1 MAKKVFTLDD
11 MIAAHEMQTGMKQ
24 DKPGSKTAGNSGV
37 NSDGSVAEG
46 TEEVPDAGSKA
57 GVKGTAKKEESWQ
70 PSEFDMMGF
79 DKTMESVNNAIG
91 DTQRTLNRIDRNAKK
106 AKNPLDVGRI
116 ELGKSRKVERKE
128 KLGLNGEKQVSYV
141 NESGNEYDNET
152 MAMLDQQA
160 IDKEKAYK
168 LDPIGTELKDAIQE
182 REELMRRLQQRS
194 DELAKE
200 SDESLLGQVARGV
213 ENQLMMLGMGGTG
226 NMKGKGTRLS
236 DMTDKEYRDLT
247 TALNMNNDRILALKA
262 QRDKAGTEFWRNFGD
277 TFKRSGTW
285 TFGFSDAIDAI
296 NLSMSGNA
304 KDERERVGEQ
314 KMFEQTLKRDVAQ
327 SEYEKTRNWVGNGGI
342 ITANMIPFALEM
354 ASGAGIFTKMG
365 EAGARLMTR
374 VAGNAIKNNAAK
386 WTLKT
391 LGKLGGYYAGSA
403 VVANTAGIGGTIAN
417 IGQRYAGEIDIKK
430 DENGN
435 YVYDDNGRLVYE
447 QKKGDVAKSIYQ
459 GEVSSIREFFTEKA
473 LEPLM
478 LGKGISKGM
487 EKIGLKKITDGLT
500 AFGNV
505 PFVKTMRNWMNR
517 AGLSNYPEEGME
529 EELGIIMGSIDG
541 TGDNKLSDLWDK
553 DQQLDIWGG
562 MAFSMGA
569 LGAVQLGAGARG
581 YMKYN
586 TKLKKADREASYNI
600 DNWDEVRERIDNSD
614 NNNILGVMREYM
626 ESDYI
631 PKKDKHLVMSYAN
644 ALMQFRGF
652 NNASEGIKE
661 DEVENGNSRKA
672 NTDTAMDA
680 AYMQGYSA
688 DDNTLKDI
696 RARYELTRQ
705 KLQGMLGEGVDIDK
719 EVIDGR
725 SAYEV
730 IEDLE
735 SRVDEEG
742 NPLFT
747 EEERVSVLDYMKAK
761 SAWDGMTD
769 GVRDSIEDAAVTARS
784 EISEKT
790 NTDDWM
796 IWSGKTK
803 TDKEIFVTQGRVALR
818 EDGSIDT
825 DLSDDTIIVYYP
837 ETGKRKMVDL
847 DSIQELKSPVDA
859 DQLMNESVDR
869 ISKEMNSRY
878 SSLIN
883 GKIIPEQGKTY
894 DLIDGSGNVAKATIL
909 QKNEDGNY
917 IVKYDGE
924 EQAYIATE
932 DQLQESY
939 NEANALRLQQSID
952 ERRMDMALRRAKAM
966 TEMEEGQDVK
976 PEEFV
981 NGADMNNDGSDIN
994 NDGFGIGENS
1004 NAGKNYSYGDV
1015 VEMVIN
1021 GQKTNGTVNSIN
1033 DDGRLELIVADETG
1047 NERVMSLTQDEL
1059 SSYTANQQQAGAND
1073 QQAGAYQQQAGANE
1087 QQADANEQENA
1098 VNTDGAQETSALSR
1112 IPTLLDGKGKPVVNK
1127 KGKPMLAWEQ
1137 APVEDTV
1144 SALSEINGGVLVE
1157 VRDTAQAMKEKAD
1170 ELLTKAKQKKATG
1183 DDPIEIAESK
1193 MQNRKAVEAAQ
1204 SKVDYWKGVVLNVQN
1219 KMLNSER
1226 EAAALK
1232 EAQLTPEEIAER
1244 ERQKAIE
1251 SEQRQAE
1258 AKKRAEEEAAASRK
1272 EREQRA
1278 RYAPMEKAKKE
1289 LSNDPEAMELLSNT
1303 EPRDIDE
1310 YVAMEIPSYKF
1321 LWNDI
1326 DEGGSKI
1333 TGLQS
1338 ELGYSFKDM
1347 QKYINIIGTREKGG
1361 KPFNWICNRIYE
1373 DMPEGMKNKYDDTDV
1388 RNAVLDVLHRSEGT
1402 KDLWHYVQDKRIA
1415 EARNLVK
1422 QKEEQLWQQ
1431 EMDTYVMEMGMS
1443 EDEAESYAELS
1454 RMPVEYV
1461 PDEALAAIN
1470 DMIINREEEMAEYLD
1485 FIDQNIR
1492 ENEQSRR
1499 SEEMGGEPEQ
1509 GRVLSAGEASEAGMR
1524 GAAAASEE
1532 NNDVAGAEGS
1542 EAVQSES
1549 VVAGGAVDERAQVD
1563 ADIKKSIEDFISESA
1578 HDVQITNYDEKEY
1591 EAHISVDGKPSN
1603 IVVVPPMELN
1613 EGIHAEYRPDGGV
1626 SNPTQQ
1632 QYQELGDAL
1641 DNYNKTASRKMRG
1654 FDGEHLAA
1662 IFSSVDAAITFEN
1675 WINSSVKRQ
1684 ADKNGGE
1691 LIMLSPRNKV
1701 ESLSTPHTGSSS
1713 DGKVTQ
1719 KTATKQ
1725 EKSGKSAKNDVDS
1738 INNHDLK
1745 QYKREEDPAA
1755 KQQGTVAN
1763 NVATGNANSNKNVGD
1778 KVYGADNAIVSR
1790 ERYEELKKR
1799 MRMKLGG
1806 QLNSG
1811 FDPEVLVLGVEMAAY
1826 HIEAGA
1832 RKFTDFARNM
1842 IADMGDNIRPYLKAF
1857 YNGARDMPEIEA
1869 AGYASEMTPYDEVR
1883 VFDVNAFDKKSK
1895 KSFAERL
1902 SEAKAETDTNPSE
1915 AQKIAGNYKKG
1926 HLKVDGYEISIENPK
1941 GSVRSGVDPNG
1952 ERWSVTMND
1961 TYGYI
1966 GKKYGA
1972 DGDHLDVYLN
1982 DNADLDNFNGSI
1994 YVIDLYKDSKGE
2006 EFDEHKIMWGYDS
2019 RKDAR
2024 ESFLKN
2030 YDDQWAKE
2038 HLIIVTGIGT
2048 KDGFKRWMDSSKT
2061 KRKPFNEIVYPY
2073 RSVKEKEAEQTGK
2086 KETAKGQATKLP
2098 GTVADDKKG
2107 SEGND
2112 LVGKIFTWKKHPK
2125 NNYYVS
2131 MIIPSGIDKGFVS
2144 LLTIK
2149 DGDIILRGKHTVA
2162 AIRRL
2167 IAGGKLVE
2175 TDKAVSAENAATIE
2189 RVRDENARGSEISRR
2204 ENYLRLDAARKNKDI
2219 VDAIV
2224 EDAEKEQLAGDDGN
2238 VAVEEIKQVKDVL
2251 DKETKKLEKKEAE
2264 YKEEKEQLA
2273 GISEN
2278 AQKSNEEDSKGNKA
2292 IDDNKPVI
2300 WKVDGKKHFI
2310 VMSVT
2315 NVGFDGK
2322 EVSVSYMLD
2331 NYQTVP
2337 ADELTQ
2343 EDEIDSSAAKQPRT
2357 VADDQKTEESGTV
2370 ADDQNTEESAMVA
2383 DKGGREPSTIEKKA
2397 IEIAEKDKN
2406 AREIEKR
2413 REIVRKKQKKD
2424 VSLQHPM
2431 QGDLFAS
2438 ATDNINNNKNER
2450 YGLQGNDESG
2460 TSRVPAK
2467 GNDESEQTGRL
2478 GKTPGEEGRGSDR
2491 VGERSRAPKLGARM
2505 QQSLRLDGELK
2516 DRNKRNNRGER
2527 GISYAPSGVDA
2538 RISANIAAIETANR
2552 LIDNDAEATP
2562 EDMKV
2567 LRRFSGWG
2575 GLGKAFIDGSSTDK
2589 KLRELLGEE
2598 AYDIAQLSRNSSF
2611 YTPIPVVDNIWD
2623 AVRRLGFKGGNI
2635 LEGSAGIGN
2644 MLQQMPEDISS
2655 KSSIH
2660 AVELEQA
2667 TGNILKLLY
2676 PDAKVEIQG
2685 FQDTKVANG
2694 SIDLAITNVPFVPG
2708 LHVNDTTG
2716 DKDLSKKFKDIH
2728 DYCIAKNIRKLR
2740 QGGIGV
2746 FITTKSSLDNS
2757 DKLRSWITGEGQTDV
2772 IGAFR
2777 LNKNTFGGAD
2787 ATSDIIIVRKRVNG
2801 IKSPNAID
2809 VSDVSTERSVTY
2821 YDEDGNARPISIRYN
2836 KYFIDHPE
2844 NMGGKMYAG
2853 FERKDT
2859 YRPTSVAL
2867 FAENSIDQQKELE
2880 RWANGFED
2888 MSLKDGM
2895 SENVLDEQ
2903 LNDIHELAGNI
2914 KEGAMVLNEK
2924 GEFCVSQFGMLVPLN
2939 INDKN
2944 VRGKS
2949 KKECYSDYLKVK
2961 DALDKALSYQMEND
2975 TDDGL
2980 GYVLNQLNDAY
2991 DTFVKKYG
2999 HFNKNTSISF
3009 LKNDIDFPSVAALED
3024 VKANP
3029 EANGSPAAKQRGT
3042 VAENGATAG
3051 GKKRKGSRWLYKK
3064 SDVFEKRVVSKEKEQ
3079 KPTSVKDGVTISLY
3093 RSGRIDVPF
3102 IADSLG
3108 ISDDDVV
3115 KEITKSGLGYE
3126 DPMTREMVVS
3136 YEYLSGNVREKLRQ
3150 AKENNDGGKY
3160 DINIKALE
3168 KVQPMNIP
3176 AHLIEF
3182 TLGSSWVPPTLFED
3196 FVKEKTDLE
3205 VKLKNVGGTWYMHL
3219 PSGTT
3224 SPKDEAMSV
3233 KSQMCD
3239 KMILGHT
3246 LIEAA
3251 MQNKSITVSKV
3262 QRHSDGSTETIT
3274 DKDAT
3279 QACATKIDEL
3289 KEEFK
3294 EWSSQRLQNDESLAN
3309 KMSEEYNDKFN
3320 NYVPKEV
3327 PMDFIPEH
3335 YGGANTNVKLYSYQ
3349 SKAVAIATTQ
3359 PTLLAHEVG
3368 TGKTFTLISIA
3379 MEMRRLGTAKKPMVV
3394 VQNATVGQ
3402 FAASAKYLYPN
3413 AKILTIEDRD
3423 KTKAGRR
3430 AFYSK
3435 IRYNDWDMVII
3446 PQSVLERIPD
3456 SEERQ
3461 ARYIESKIEE
3471 KMAILEQMRE
3481 STDSSSSFI
3490 VRAAEKEIKE
3500 LQTEQA
3506 ELRAAGASK
3515 KAERDKKREAMA
3527 KENAGVKAREMLDRA
3542 VDDVENFDDMGI
3554 DALLVDEAHEY
3565 KHLGFATA
3573 MQRGV
3578 KGIDPSYSKKSQGVY
3593 LKAQSVLEKN
3603 HGKNVV
3609 FATGTPISNTAAEI
3623 WTFMRY
3629 LMPAETMKEYG
3640 IYYFDDFV
3648 RNFGD
3653 LKQMMEFAT
3662 SGQYK
3667 EVNRFAGYVNLP
3679 EMIRI
3684 WSSITDTVLSSEVE
3698 DLKSKIPELSGG
3710 KAEDV
3715 FLPQSKTLRSIMKA
3729 VKKELQ
3735 QFDEMDGKEKR
3746 RNSHIPL
3753 TMFGIAKAAAVDCR
3767 LVMADAPDEPNSKTN
3782 ACVKRTLEALKESES
3797 YKGTV
3802 AIFADNYKND
3812 KTGFNVYEDI
3822 KSKLISSGVPE
3833 EQIVIMKSGM
3843 SVNKKVE
3850 IFDKANAGD
3859 IRVLLGSTFTLG
3871 TGVNIQER
3879 LFTLIHLDAPNR
3891 PMDYT
3896 QRNGRELRQ
3905 GNLHKK
3911 WGIPVHIVRF
3921 GVEDSLDVTAYQ
3933 RLKTKGAIADS
3944 IMHGK
3949 KLLENN
3955 MENRV
3960 IEEEEDVFG
3969 DAVAQL
3975 SGSQFALLKNKAEKE
3990 VRKYEVKYKQWK
4002 ADQTYVA
4009 NRLRW
4014 IDNDALYYEDKI
4026 AQNKKYLEKLSK
4038 SNNSGIEAGGTTY
4051 KDVASMEEY
4060 IKEYNKK
4067 SKEFEQKVRDSLG
4080 DKSELQTLRIK
4091 VSGFTFDINT
4101 TYSKESVF
4109 VNGTAK
4115 TVVTRG
4121 MSISCDALG
4130 VTLRGVKQSLL
4141 KNALNDIVENIVS
4154 GRMFEE
4160 RINESVFHIEKTQRE
4175 KETISERLGKPFE
4188 FSEELTSAR
4197 NRLDEFEAKMQEE
4210 LAEKEAKYA
4219 AMDAEVDAAT
4229 DMTEST
4235 EATEADAESTE
4246 DETMYRD
4253 GEEHE
4258 SDSSA
4263 TKSPRTVADVNE
4275 VFNEELS
4282 LYEKR
4287 ELPSGHRFDLG
4298 YPSKYLLSSGF
4309 ENLPISMRSSLLS
4322 RKAGDE
4328 KHPFKSSDLKDLVK
4342 ELQKPIA
4349 IFHYSKENMR
4359 NIIVATQSNG
4369 KHFLIGMTLNYNAN
4383 GIEINSVSGL
4393 FPKESHEW
4401 IKWIQ
4406 DGKAIR
4412 IDSKEKVQDLIASLR
4427 TNPAESAR
4435 IGLNLESVAK
4445 IVKEFENPT
4454 ILGENSEELNSNEE
4468 EQTMFRLR
4476 EDAAP
4481 EKTGIGYKVFVLKDG
4496 KLYPPM
4502 VANPNGADTPVGVWL
4517 DADAA
4522 PVSGMSKTGRPQV
4535 KAGGKGTQ
4543 GGSGQL
4549 AYRPGWHLGTI
4560 PYALQF
4566 NRKNP
4571 VTGEKELFPKNFVWA
4586 EVEYANDIDYQ
4597 KEAYKEGINSSGK
4610 YQHSL
4615 AGLKRLPV
4623 NGSYMY
4629 RTNPDPRTDPW
4640 IITGAMKI
4648 NRILMPSEVDNIV
4661 RAAGRKPQPREDG
4674 AITNE
4679 QIMELN
4685 KQLEERDD
4693 MSRLTFDDDKPRHI
4707 EISFDSRFGWSC
4719 DEISGYWDSKE
4730 KMLDQ
4735 YRNDHPDEAAF
4746 IDESGRYIVTRK
4758 WMRGNVRSNGREGSA
4773 TRLQRTEALSREHAR
4788 MRRAA
4793 EEMAKSWERLGV
4805 KVEIVDSVEGL
4816 TGRRAKAKGW
4826 FSPKN
4831 NTVTVVLPNHYS
4843 TWDVKKTVMHEVIG
4857 HYGLRELVGRENMD
4871 TFLDNLYNAADEN
4884 LKKRI
4889 DKLAEKYKG
4898 NTRVATEEYLARIA
4912 EDMNFETEKDRT
4924 WWSKVRRAIINLLK
4938 KAGVNLRG
4946 ITISEADARY
4956 IVWRSWRK
4964 LTQEGAEMNI
4974 VEKAE
4979 DISMQAKMG
4988 VGDYAAEVATFEARA
5003 EKDQA
5008 AKQSG
5013 TLTDEDVA
5021 DETEYYRMVS
5031 DVEKDMAKHLY
5042 EQSVATYKFKS
5053 QMAWQDSMLGLKKL
5067 QEAIAKGSGMK
5078 IEDWQDAY
5086 KAENR
5091 MSSKNYAEMEAYRE
5105 TFYKDLID
5113 AVKELT
5119 EDVGSSMSGKNGS
5132 KKARYQQLIDYMNA
5146 KHGIERNVVLA
5157 FRDAI
5162 AADYETPKEQ
5172 VEALDAYN
5180 NMPEHLNNVER
5191 LRNGDISY
5199 REYIREEDRLR
5210 KGFTESYESKRER
5223 DYSGLTELT
5232 EDFVQPTEIEVDG
5245 NKESVV
5251 LQTDIEAAAWDMV
5264 REFEAGYEEG
5274 CARLWDAVNAA
5285 TKASL
5290 TKLWESGMMDKKK
5303 YEGTKNMFEYYIPLR
5318 GFSETTSDEV
5328 YNYLLG
5334 WNGIGAK
5341 VEQTAKGRKSKA
5353 DDPIATIGNMAERS
5367 IMEGN
5372 RNLMKQHFL
5381 KLVMT
5386 HPTDAVSINE
5396 VIIHKPA
5403 GSDSWEMVPMPDLK
5417 DTESIDKVVEVLDKY
5432 NFDTDYMLMTYP
5444 DAYKRAREN
5453 PEIPYKVIGKNLNE
5467 HQVAVKMLGKDYVL
5481 TINGNPVAAQAL
5493 NGLTNP
5499 DTADNIL
5506 FNTLAKTM
5514 RWMSMMFTQKNPAFL
5529 ISNLSRDAFFANSM
5543 VRLKEGKGYSRQFTK
5558 NWGKALVNLGRLIRK
5573 QKNGTLDMDN
5583 PLEKMFHDFVM
5594 NGGETGYTFLRDVE
5608 AYKDYIA
5615 KTLTDSQRSG
5625 WNPKKWVMLL
5635 NDMIDY
5641 LGRWT
5646 EDTSRFAAYMT
5657 SRETGRTI
5665 ERSISDAKE
5674 ITVNFNKKGSG
5685 SKYIKY
5691 DDKSSFWKNSALEL
5705 AQYCRNL
5712 YIFFNA
5718 GVQGMFNVGK
5728 AAAKNKRGALKMGA
5742 IYTAAGVLLP
5752 IFASA
5757 IVAAL
5762 GGDDEDD
5769 YYNLPEYVR
5778 RSNLCIW
5785 VGYWVCIPLPIEMR
5799 ACYGIGEILAGQ
5811 SMGKTN
5817 YTLQE
5822 SLWKTFE
5829 QLSQVLP
5836 IDLAEG
5842 GGSMM
5847 AFVPSQIKPIAE
5859 AYGTLKDWTGLPIY
5873 KNNDFNK
5880 YMPEWTKAY
5889 NGTNKE
5895 LVWLTSVL
5903 NEWSGGD
5910 KYTKGWLDL
5919 NPATIE
5925 HLAEG
5930 YLGGVGK
5937 VINQSYKTVS
5947 MAWDE
5952 DMREVRNVPII
5963 NSYIKGTDERTRGRS
5978 VSEKYY
5984 NYLKEY
5990 HDTERRYRGY
6000 MKEEKLGSLEYAK
6013 KLDDLLYSREYCDYE
6028 IMKDYK
6034 ETIDKLRKEKAET
6047 TDKVEQKRLDA
6058 AIRDL
6063 MIECVEILE
6072 DE

>member
-24 DKPGSKTAGNSGV
+24 YKPGSKTAGNSGV
-37 NSDGSVAEG
+37 NSDGSVVEG
-46 TEEVPDAGSKA
+46 TEEVPDAGSQA

-314 KMFEQTLKRDVAQ
+314 KMFEQTLKRDLAQ

-342 ITANMIPFALEM
+342 ITANMIPFALEI

-417 IGQRYAGEIDIKK
+417 IGQRYAGEVDIKK

-447 QKKGDVAKSIYQ
+447 QKKGDLAKSIYQ

-487 EKIGLKKITDGLT
+487 EKIGLKKITDSLT

-705 KLQGMLGEGVDIDK
+705 KLQAMLGEDVDIDK

-924 EQAYIATE
+924 ELAYIATE

-952 ERRMDMALRRAKAM
+952 ERRMDMALRRARAM

-981 NGADMNNDGSDIN
+981 NGADMNNDGSDMN
-994 NDGFGIGENS
+994 NDGSGIGENS

-1059 SSYTANQQQAGAND
+1059 ASYTANQQQAIASE
-1073 QQAGAYQQQAGANE
+1073 QQAGANEQQTGANEQQASANQQQAGANE
-1087 QQADANEQENA
+1087 QQAGANEQENA

-1157 VRDTAQAMKEKAD
+1157 VRDTAQAMKKKAD

-1289 LSNDPEAMELLSNT
+1289 LSNDPEAMEVLSNT

-1454 RMPVEYV
+1454 RMPVESV

-1532 NNDVAGAEGS
+1532 NNDVAGAKGS

-1549 VVAGGAVDERAQVD
+1549 VVAGDAVDERAQVD

-1591 EAHISVDGKPSN
+1591 EAHISVDGKHSN

-1626 SNPTQQ
+1626 SKPTQQ

-1725 EKSGKSAKNDVDS
+1725 EKSGKSAKNDVNS
-1738 INNHDLK
+1738 INKHDLK
-1745 QYKREEDPAA
+1745 QNKREEDPAA

-1763 NVATGNANSNKNVGD
+1763 NIATGDANSNKNVGD

-2073 RSVKEKEAEQTGK
+2073 RSVKEKEAEQTEK

-2098 GTVADDKKG
+2098 GTVADDKKV

-2149 DGDIILRGKHTVA
+2149 DGEIMLRGKHTVA

-2189 RVRDENARGSEISRR
+2189 RVREENARGSEISRR
-2204 ENYLRLDAARKNKDI
+2204 ENYLRLDAARKNQDI

-2251 DKETKKLEKKEAE
+2251 DKETKILEKKEAK
-2264 YKEEKEQLA
+2264 YKEEKEQNA

-2278 AQKSNEEDSKGNKA
+2278 VQKSNEEDSKGNKA

-2322 EVSVSYMLD
+2322 EGSVSYMLD

-2343 EDEIDSSAAKQPRT
+2343 EDEIDSPAAKQPRT
-2357 VADDQKTEESGTV
+2357 VADDQKTEDPGTV
-2370 ADDQNTEESAMVA
+2370 DSRV
-2383 DKGGREPSTIEKKA
+2383 GRELSSIEKKA

-2406 AREIEKR
+2406 AREIKKR

-2424 VSLQHPM
+2424 VSLQQPM

-2478 GKTPGEEGRGSDR
+2478 GKTPGEEGGGSDR
-2491 VGERSRAPKLGARM
+2491 EGERSRA
-2505 QQSLRLDGELK
+2505 
-2516 DRNKRNNRGER
+2516 
-2527 GISYAPSGVDA
+2527 
-2538 RISANIAAIETANR
+2538 
-2552 LIDNDAEATP
+2552 
-2562 EDMKV
+2562 
-2567 LRRFSGWG
+2567 
-2575 GLGKAFIDGSSTDK
+2575 
-2589 KLRELLGEE
+2589 
-2598 AYDIAQLSRNSSF
+2598 
-2611 YTPIPVVDNIWD
+2611 
-2623 AVRRLGFKGGNI
+2623 
-2635 LEGSAGIGN
+2635 
-2644 MLQQMPEDISS
+2644 
-2655 KSSIH
+2655 
-2660 AVELEQA
+2660 
-2667 TGNILKLLY
+2667 
-2676 PDAKVEIQG
+2676 
-2685 FQDTKVANG
+2685 
-2694 SIDLAITNVPFVPG
+2694 
-2708 LHVNDTTG
+2708 
-2716 DKDLSKKFKDIH
+2716 
-2728 DYCIAKNIRKLR
+2728 
-2740 QGGIGV
+2740 
-2746 FITTKSSLDNS
+2746 
-2757 DKLRSWITGEGQTDV
+2757 
-2772 IGAFR
+2772 
-2777 LNKNTFGGAD
+2777 
-2787 ATSDIIIVRKRVNG
+2787 
-2801 IKSPNAID
+2801 
-2809 VSDVSTERSVTY
+2809 
-2821 YDEDGNARPISIRYN
+2821 
-2836 KYFIDHPE
+2836 
-2844 NMGGKMYAG
+2844 
-2853 FERKDT
+2853 
-2859 YRPTSVAL
+2859 
-2867 FAENSIDQQKELE
+2867 
-2880 RWANGFED
+2880 
-2888 MSLKDGM
+2888 
-2895 SENVLDEQ
+2895 
-2903 LNDIHELAGNI
+2903 
-2914 KEGAMVLNEK
+2914 
-2924 GEFCVSQFGMLVPLN
+2924 
-2939 INDKN
+2939 
-2944 VRGKS
+2944 
-2949 KKECYSDYLKVK
+2949 
-2961 DALDKALSYQMEND
+2961 
-2975 TDDGL
+2975 
-2980 GYVLNQLNDAY
+2980 
-2991 DTFVKKYG
+2991 
-2999 HFNKNTSISF
+2999 
-3009 LKNDIDFPSVAALED
+3009 
-3024 VKANP
+3024 
-3029 EANGSPAAKQRGT
+3029 
-3042 VAENGATAG
+3042 
-3051 GKKRKGSRWLYKK
+3051 
-3064 SDVFEKRVVSKEKEQ
+3064 
-3079 KPTSVKDGVTISLY
+3079 
-3093 RSGRIDVPF
+3093 
-3102 IADSLG
+3102 
-3108 ISDDDVV
+3108 
-3115 KEITKSGLGYE
+3115 
-3126 DPMTREMVVS
+3126 
-3136 YEYLSGNVREKLRQ
+3136 
-3150 AKENNDGGKY
+3150 
-3160 DINIKALE
+3160 
-3168 KVQPMNIP
+3168 
-3176 AHLIEF
+3176 
-3182 TLGSSWVPPTLFED
+3182 
-3196 FVKEKTDLE
+3196 
-3205 VKLKNVGGTWYMHL
+3205 
-3219 PSGTT
+3219 
-3224 SPKDEAMSV
+3224 
-3233 KSQMCD
+3233 
-3239 KMILGHT
+3239 
-3246 LIEAA
+3246 
-3251 MQNKSITVSKV
+3251 QN
-3262 QRHSDGSTETIT
+3262 
-3274 DKDAT
+3274 
-3279 QACATKIDEL
+3279 
-3289 KEEFK
+3289 
-3294 EWSSQRLQNDESLAN
+3294 
-3309 KMSEEYNDKFN
+3309 
-3320 NYVPKEV
+3320 
-3327 PMDFIPEH
+3327 
-3335 YGGANTNVKLYSYQ
+3335 
-3349 SKAVAIATTQ
+3349 
-3359 PTLLAHEVG
+3359 
-3368 TGKTFTLISIA
+3368 
-3379 MEMRRLGTAKKPMVV
+3379 
-3394 VQNATVGQ
+3394 
-3402 FAASAKYLYPN
+3402 
-3413 AKILTIEDRD
+3413 
-3423 KTKAGRR
+3423 
-3430 AFYSK
+3430 
-3435 IRYNDWDMVII
+3435 
-3446 PQSVLERIPD
+3446 
-3456 SEERQ
+3456 
-3461 ARYIESKIEE
+3461 
-3471 KMAILEQMRE
+3471 
-3481 STDSSSSFI
+3481 
-3490 VRAAEKEIKE
+3490 
-3500 LQTEQA
+3500 
-3506 ELRAAGASK
+3506 
-3515 KAERDKKREAMA
+3515 
-3527 KENAGVKAREMLDRA
+3527 
-3542 VDDVENFDDMGI
+3542 
-3554 DALLVDEAHEY
+3554 
-3565 KHLGFATA
+3565 
-3573 MQRGV
+3573 
-3578 KGIDPSYSKKSQGVY
+3578 
-3593 LKAQSVLEKN
+3593 
-3603 HGKNVV
+3603 
-3609 FATGTPISNTAAEI
+3609 
-3623 WTFMRY
+3623 
-3629 LMPAETMKEYG
+3629 
-3640 IYYFDDFV
+3640 
-3648 RNFGD
+3648 
-3653 LKQMMEFAT
+3653 
-3662 SGQYK
+3662 
-3667 EVNRFAGYVNLP
+3667 
-3679 EMIRI
+3679 
-3684 WSSITDTVLSSEVE
+3684 
-3698 DLKSKIPELSGG
+3698 
-3710 KAEDV
+3710 
-3715 FLPQSKTLRSIMKA
+3715 
-3729 VKKELQ
+3729 
-3735 QFDEMDGKEKR
+3735 
-3746 RNSHIPL
+3746 
-3753 TMFGIAKAAAVDCR
+3753 
-3767 LVMADAPDEPNSKTN
+3767 
-3782 ACVKRTLEALKESES
+3782 
-3797 YKGTV
+3797 
-3802 AIFADNYKND
+3802 
-3812 KTGFNVYEDI
+3812 
-3822 KSKLISSGVPE
+3822 
-3833 EQIVIMKSGM
+3833 
-3843 SVNKKVE
+3843 
-3850 IFDKANAGD
+3850 
-3859 IRVLLGSTFTLG
+3859 
-3871 TGVNIQER
+3871 
-3879 LFTLIHLDAPNR
+3879 
-3891 PMDYT
+3891 
-3896 QRNGRELRQ
+3896 
-3905 GNLHKK
+3905 
-3911 WGIPVHIVRF
+3911 
-3921 GVEDSLDVTAYQ
+3921 
-3933 RLKTKGAIADS
+3933 
-3944 IMHGK
+3944 
-3949 KLLENN
+3949 
-3955 MENRV
+3955 
-3960 IEEEEDVFG
+3960 
-3969 DAVAQL
+3969 
-3975 SGSQFALLKNKAEKE
+3975 
-3990 VRKYEVKYKQWK
+3990 
-4002 ADQTYVA
+4002 
-4009 NRLRW
+4009 
-4014 IDNDALYYEDKI
+4014 
-4026 AQNKKYLEKLSK
+4026 
-4038 SNNSGIEAGGTTY
+4038 
-4051 KDVASMEEY
+4051 
-4060 IKEYNKK
+4060 
-4067 SKEFEQKVRDSLG
+4067 
-4080 DKSELQTLRIK
+4080 
-4091 VSGFTFDINT
+4091 
-4101 TYSKESVF
+4101 
-4109 VNGTAK
+4109 
-4115 TVVTRG
+4115 
-4121 MSISCDALG
+4121 
-4130 VTLRGVKQSLL
+4130 
-4141 KNALNDIVENIVS
+4141 
-4154 GRMFEE
+4154 
-4160 RINESVFHIEKTQRE
+4160 
-4175 KETISERLGKPFE
+4175 
-4188 FSEELTSAR
+4188 
-4197 NRLDEFEAKMQEE
+4197 
-4210 LAEKEAKYA
+4210 
-4219 AMDAEVDAAT
+4219 
-4229 DMTEST
+4229 
-4235 EATEADAESTE
+4235 
-4246 DETMYRD
+4246 
-4253 GEEHE
+4253 
-4258 SDSSA
+4258 
-4263 TKSPRTVADVNE
+4263 
-4275 VFNEELS
+4275 
-4282 LYEKR
+4282 
-4287 ELPSGHRFDLG
+4287 
-4298 YPSKYLLSSGF
+4298 
-4309 ENLPISMRSSLLS
+4309 
-4322 RKAGDE
+4322 
-4328 KHPFKSSDLKDLVK
+4328 
-4342 ELQKPIA
+4342 
-4349 IFHYSKENMR
+4349 
-4359 NIIVATQSNG
+4359 
-4369 KHFLIGMTLNYNAN
+4369 
-4383 GIEINSVSGL
+4383 
-4393 FPKESHEW
+4393 
-4401 IKWIQ
+4401 
-4406 DGKAIR
+4406 
-4412 IDSKEKVQDLIASLR
+4412 
-4427 TNPAESAR
+4427 
-4435 IGLNLESVAK
+4435 
-4445 IVKEFENPT
+4445 
-4454 ILGENSEELNSNEE
+4454 
-4468 EQTMFRLR
+4468 
-4476 EDAAP
+4476 
-4481 EKTGIGYKVFVLKDG
+4481 
-4496 KLYPPM
+4496 
-4502 VANPNGADTPVGVWL
+4502 
-4517 DADAA
+4517 
-4522 PVSGMSKTGRPQV
+4522 
-4535 KAGGKGTQ
+4535 
-4543 GGSGQL
+4543 
-4549 AYRPGWHLGTI
+4549 
-4560 PYALQF
+4560 
-4566 NRKNP
+4566 
-4571 VTGEKELFPKNFVWA
+4571 
-4586 EVEYANDIDYQ
+4586 
-4597 KEAYKEGINSSGK
+4597 
-4610 YQHSL
+4610 
-4615 AGLKRLPV
+4615 
-4623 NGSYMY
+4623 
-4629 RTNPDPRTDPW
+4629 
-4640 IITGAMKI
+4640 
-4648 NRILMPSEVDNIV
+4648 
-4661 RAAGRKPQPREDG
+4661 
-4674 AITNE
+4674 
-4679 QIMELN
+4679 
-4685 KQLEERDD
+4685 
-4693 MSRLTFDDDKPRHI
+4693 
-4707 EISFDSRFGWSC
+4707 
-4719 DEISGYWDSKE
+4719 
-4730 KMLDQ
+4730 
-4735 YRNDHPDEAAF
+4735 
-4746 IDESGRYIVTRK
+4746 
-4758 WMRGNVRSNGREGSA
+4758 
-4773 TRLQRTEALSREHAR
+4773 
-4788 MRRAA
+4788 
-4793 EEMAKSWERLGV
+4793 WERV
-4805 KVEIVDSVEGL
+4805 C
-4816 TGRRAKAKGW
+4816 
-4826 FSPKN
+4826 N
-4831 NTVTVVLPNHYS
+4831 NPCD
-4843 TWDVKKTVMHEVIG
+4843 W
-4857 HYGLRELVGRENMD
+4857 
-4871 TFLDNLYNAADEN
+4871 
-4884 LKKRI
+4884 
-4889 DKLAEKYKG
+4889 
-4898 NTRVATEEYLARIA
+4898 
-4912 EDMNFETEKDRT
+4912 
-4924 WWSKVRRAIINLLK
+4924 
-4938 KAGVNLRG
+4938 
-4946 ITISEADARY
+4946 
-4956 IVWRSWRK
+4956 
-4964 LTQEGAEMNI
+4964 
-4974 VEKAE
+4974 
-4979 DISMQAKMG
+4979 MG
-4988 VGDYAAEVATFEARA
+4988 
-5003 EKDQA
+5003 
-5008 AKQSG
+5008 S
-5013 TLTDEDVA
+5013 
-5021 DETEYYRMVS
+5021 
-5031 DVEKDMAKHLY
+5031 
-5042 EQSVATYKFKS
+5042 
-5053 QMAWQDSMLGLKKL
+5053 
-5067 QEAIAKGSGMK
+5067 
-5078 IEDWQDAY
+5078 
-5086 KAENR
+5086 
-5091 MSSKNYAEMEAYRE
+5091 
-5105 TFYKDLID
+5105 
-5113 AVKELT
+5113 
-5119 EDVGSSMSGKNGS
+5119 
-5132 KKARYQQLIDYMNA
+5132 
-5146 KHGIERNVVLA
+5146 
-5157 FRDAI
+5157 
-5162 AADYETPKEQ
+5162 
-5172 VEALDAYN
+5172 
-5180 NMPEHLNNVER
+5180 
-5191 LRNGDISY
+5191 
-5199 REYIREEDRLR
+5199 
-5210 KGFTESYESKRER
+5210 
-5223 DYSGLTELT
+5223 
-5232 EDFVQPTEIEVDG
+5232 
-5245 NKESVV
+5245 
-5251 LQTDIEAAAWDMV
+5251 
-5264 REFEAGYEEG
+5264 
-5274 CARLWDAVNAA
+5274 
-5285 TKASL
+5285 
-5290 TKLWESGMMDKKK
+5290 
-5303 YEGTKNMFEYYIPLR
+5303 
-5318 GFSETTSDEV
+5318 
-5328 YNYLLG
+5328 
-5334 WNGIGAK
+5334 
-5341 VEQTAKGRKSKA
+5341 
-5353 DDPIATIGNMAERS
+5353 
-5367 IMEGN
+5367 
-5372 RNLMKQHFL
+5372 
-5381 KLVMT
+5381 
-5386 HPTDAVSINE
+5386 
-5396 VIIHKPA
+5396 
-5403 GSDSWEMVPMPDLK
+5403 
-5417 DTESIDKVVEVLDKY
+5417 
-5432 NFDTDYMLMTYP
+5432 
-5444 DAYKRAREN
+5444 
-5453 PEIPYKVIGKNLNE
+5453 
-5467 HQVAVKMLGKDYVL
+5467 
-5481 TINGNPVAAQAL
+5481 
-5493 NGLTNP
+5493 
-5499 DTADNIL
+5499 
-5506 FNTLAKTM
+5506 
-5514 RWMSMMFTQKNPAFL
+5514 
-5529 ISNLSRDAFFANSM
+5529 
-5543 VRLKEGKGYSRQFTK
+5543 
-5558 NWGKALVNLGRLIRK
+5558 
-5573 QKNGTLDMDN
+5573 
-5583 PLEKMFHDFVM
+5583 
-5594 NGGETGYTFLRDVE
+5594 
-5608 AYKDYIA
+5608 
-5615 KTLTDSQRSG
+5615 
-5625 WNPKKWVMLL
+5625 
-5635 NDMIDY
+5635 
-5641 LGRWT
+5641 
-5646 EDTSRFAAYMT
+5646 
-5657 SRETGRTI
+5657 
-5665 ERSISDAKE
+5665 
-5674 ITVNFNKKGSG
+5674 
-5685 SKYIKY
+5685 
-5691 DDKSSFWKNSALEL
+5691 
-5705 AQYCRNL
+5705 
-5712 YIFFNA
+5712 
-5718 GVQGMFNVGK
+5718 
-5728 AAAKNKRGALKMGA
+5728 
-5742 IYTAAGVLLP
+5742 
-5752 IFASA
+5752 
-5757 IVAAL
+5757 
-5762 GGDDEDD
+5762 
-5769 YYNLPEYVR
+5769 
-5778 RSNLCIW
+5778 
-5785 VGYWVCIPLPIEMR
+5785 
-5799 ACYGIGEILAGQ
+5799 
-5811 SMGKTN
+5811 
-5817 YTLQE
+5817 
-5822 SLWKTFE
+5822 
-5829 QLSQVLP
+5829 
-5836 IDLAEG
+5836 
-5842 GGSMM
+5842 
-5847 AFVPSQIKPIAE
+5847 
-5859 AYGTLKDWTGLPIY
+5859 
-5873 KNNDFNK
+5873 
-5880 YMPEWTKAY
+5880 
-5889 NGTNKE
+5889 
-5895 LVWLTSVL
+5895 
-5903 NEWSGGD
+5903 
-5910 KYTKGWLDL
+5910 
-5919 NPATIE
+5919 
-5925 HLAEG
+5925 
-5930 YLGGVGK
+5930 
-5937 VINQSYKTVS
+5937 
-5947 MAWDE
+5947 
-5952 DMREVRNVPII
+5952 
-5963 NSYIKGTDERTRGRS
+5963 
-5978 VSEKYY
+5978 
-5984 NYLKEY
+5984 
-5990 HDTERRYRGY
+5990 
-6000 MKEEKLGSLEYAK
+6000 
-6013 KLDDLLYSREYCDYE
+6013 
-6028 IMKDYK
+6028 
-6034 ETIDKLRKEKAET
+6034 
-6047 TDKVEQKRLDA
+6047 
-6058 AIRDL
+6058 
-6063 MIECVEILE
+6063 
-6072 DE
+6072 